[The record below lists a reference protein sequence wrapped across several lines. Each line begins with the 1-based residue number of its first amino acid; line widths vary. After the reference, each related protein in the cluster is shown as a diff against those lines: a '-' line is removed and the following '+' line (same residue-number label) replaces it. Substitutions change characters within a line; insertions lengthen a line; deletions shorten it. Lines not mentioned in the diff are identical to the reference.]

1 MNYGL
6 FTVFQYLRLCFLD
19 ADLKQKQLA
28 ELLHCSQ
35 QTYSDY
41 ECGKLDIPTDV
52 LIKLADFYDT
62 TTDFILGRSNQPK
75 NCE

>member
-1 MNYGL
+1 MY
-6 FTVFQYLRLCFLD
+6 
-19 ADLKQKQLA
+19 QKELA

-52 LIKLADFYDT
+52 LIKLAEIYDT
-62 TTDFILGRSNQPK
+62 TTDYILGLTARRERPYTH
-75 NCE
+75 

>member
-1 MNYGL
+1 MKY
-6 FTVFQYLRLCFLD
+6 QRIRDLRED
-19 ADLKQKQLA
+19 ADLYQKELA

-52 LIKLADFYDT
+52 LIKLANYYNT
-62 TTDFILGRSNQPK
+62 TTDYILGRTIHRNNPFT
-75 NCE
+75 E

>member
-1 MNYGL
+1 MKY
-6 FTVFQYLRLCFLD
+6 QRIRDLRED
-19 ADLKQKQLA
+19 ADMYQKELA

-52 LIKLADFYDT
+52 RIRLAEIYDT
-62 TTDFILGRSNQPK
+62 TTDYILGLTAHRERPYK
-75 NCE
+75 H

>member
-1 MNYGL
+1 MY
-6 FTVFQYLRLCFLD
+6 
-19 ADLKQKQLA
+19 QKELA

-52 LIKLADFYDT
+52 LIKLAEIYDT
-62 TTDFILGRSNQPK
+62 TTDYILGLTAHWERPYK
-75 NCE
+75 H